1 MWPCAFWFLVLEEY
15 NLETIDHIIHMS
27 LLSHCPLLVA
37 ACLVYSGF
45 TTILFGFLCPEFFA
59 AFPSI
64 FQHFPRFP
72 SGFFLHPRGWYKNVC
87 EMSRNKLKMPYGFSR
102 GVLVRMRNLL
112 CVAYYEVNGN

>member
-1 MWPCAFWFLVLEEY
+1 MWPCAFSFLVLEEY

-45 TTILFGFLCPEFFA
+45 TTILFGILCPEFFA

-72 SGFFLHPRGWYKNVC
+72 ADKGHREFGMFTVLIYMYVKYHRDYKANYLNFNC
-87 EMSRNKLKMPYGFSR
+87 
-102 GVLVRMRNLL
+102 NLIK
-112 CVAYYEVNGN
+112 G